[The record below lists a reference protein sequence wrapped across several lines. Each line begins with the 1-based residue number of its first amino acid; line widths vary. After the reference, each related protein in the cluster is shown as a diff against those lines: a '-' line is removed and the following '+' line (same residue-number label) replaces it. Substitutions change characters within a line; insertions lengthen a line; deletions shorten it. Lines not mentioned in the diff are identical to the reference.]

1 MASKEQA
8 RVDYRTRLQAHFE
21 NQDIA
26 SHGQKWDELW
36 KDNFTPW
43 DNGLPNPALIDILNE
58 REDLSCKKDDGSRK
72 KALVAGCGKGYD
84 VLLLSAMGYDAY
96 GLEISETALQGCKDF
111 AKKNDGKGTYATK
124 EGVEKGNITWLSGD
138 FFKDEFLKEV
148 EGEKKFDL
156 FYDYTACSFGSID
169 VKVTNLS

>member
-1 MASKEQA
+1 L
-8 RVDYRTRLQAHFE
+8 RAHFE
-21 NQDIA
+21 NHDPA

-36 KDNFTPW
+36 RENFAPW
-43 DNGLPNPALIDILNE
+43 DNGLPNPAFVDILNE
-58 REDLSCKKDDGSRK
+58 REDLSYKKADGSRK

-96 GLEISETALQGCKDF
+96 GLEISDTALQASKKF
-111 AKKNDGKGTYATK
+111 ANENDGKGAYATK
-124 EGVEKGNITWLSGD
+124 EGVEKGRVTWLAGD

-156 FYDYTACSFGSID
+156 FYDYTVCFHRICKCQGY
-169 VKVTNLS
+169 